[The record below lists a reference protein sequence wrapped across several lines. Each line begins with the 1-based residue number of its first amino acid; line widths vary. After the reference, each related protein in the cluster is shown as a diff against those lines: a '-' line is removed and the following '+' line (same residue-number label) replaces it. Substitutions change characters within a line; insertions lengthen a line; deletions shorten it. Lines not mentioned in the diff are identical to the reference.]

1 MARFTG
7 AAFPYPIML
16 GLVAASVAA
25 APVFAQ
31 SSSSGVTVDMS
42 VLDELDPPEPGA
54 EDDAIDLRPPS
65 EPKPPA
71 QQASPAPEPQVE
83 PDAPAS
89 PSTVTE
95 PDSQAAVPKPEPEIV
110 PPKPTEPE
118 AVEPE
123 ATELSEPADI
133 EPDTPAAT
141 ASTPEPEPAVEDPA
155 DVPEPAV
162 EDPADVPEQTVE
174 EPAPAEVQAAPEA
187 EDVAPAQEPETQSA
201 ALTPN
206 DEGAPSLRIEF
217 EDESSDLP
225 GGAGAGLAEV
235 VGLLSEN
242 ESRRLVIYAYAD
254 GAGKTESQAR
264 RLSLSRALAV
274 RRYLVENG
282 IRGTRA
288 EIRALG
294 QKAED
299 GPIDRVDLV
308 VIER

>member
-7 AAFPYPIML
+7 AVFRYPIL
-16 GLVAASVAA
+16 IGLAVALVAAAQ
-25 APVFAQ
+25 VFAQ
-31 SSSSGVTVDMS
+31 SSSSSVTVDMS
-42 VLDELDPPEPGA
+42 VLDELGPPDPGA
-54 EDDAIDLRPPS
+54 EGDAIDLRPPS
-65 EPKPPA
+65 APKPPI
-71 QQASPAPEPQVE
+71 QQASPPPKPEPE
-83 PDAPAS
+83 APTPTPAPAA
-89 PSTVTE
+89 TE
-95 PDSQAAVPKPEPEIV
+95 PVPDQPPKPEAEAVVSEPEIV

-118 AVEPE
+118 VAEPE
-123 ATELSEPADI
+123 AIEPAEPADI
-133 EPDTPAAT
+133 EPVAPEAA
-141 ASTPEPEPAVEDPA
+141 ASAPELEPEAAVEDPA
-155 DVPEPAV
+155 A
-162 EDPADVPEQTVE
+162 VPEQPAE
-174 EPAPAEVQAAPEA
+174 DPAPAEDQTAPAAEDTAPPEA
-187 EDVAPAQEPETQSA
+187 PETQSA

-206 DEGAPSLRIEF
+206 NEGAPSLRIEF
-217 EDESSDLP
+217 EDESSELP
-225 GGAGAGLAEV
+225 GSAAPSLAEV
-235 VGLLSEN
+235 VGLLSQDDN
-242 ESRRLVIYAYAD
+242 RRLVIYAYAD